1 MQFVQLPEINFQ
13 QVQMCEH
20 TKMST
25 FDHQEVIWSYLQNK
39 KGFAEANL
47 SKAKLSE
54 ALEQAVAH
62 DDITSIYLVTGLCL
76 HQAVE
81 IREKAWAVIEYL
93 LRDVSAK
100 DLVKLDIVTR
110 SYRIVIEPI
119 KLLDELTIPTNVLG
133 LLSFNPNGFIREKA
147 LRQLA
152 SGFDGKELPFILLRA
167 NDWVESIHNQAIA
180 AIKERL
186 EGDYS
191 RHFTENL
198 YLIKHLSTLG
208 RYNHDGIQEII
219 ANVLCSP
226 LYETELLSYLNSET
240 ASERHFAFTLLLK
253 IDSPTSVKTAINAG
267 LANKDPRIR
276 QRAFDF
282 ALKANKINLI
292 ERPIV
297 SLLTDS
303 AATVRLEVLRWLA
316 EKQDCRAI
324 LEAAFFDT
332 SFAVRL
338 FARYRLKEVNARE
351 IYIQNL
357 QTKKYSLLFTLR
369 SLLEIEAALP
379 IELIE
384 PLTAASS
391 GKVRALAYE
400 LLLAQEQIADKA
412 DKAEIVCRAL
422 LDKSNHCIKS
432 AYKYLRA
439 NPDSIAI
446 ESIWELFNQELSLEA
461 QRTLISTMAYSPP
474 WISLP
479 YLLAAKVTIQAKAE
493 SDIEAPLETHL
504 DIAIDFALEH
514 WLDKAA
520 NNFTSPSPS
529 SVNKLH
535 SSLAEAKSV
544 LKPKQYESIKTVLNR
559 H

>member
-1 MQFVQLPEINFQ
+1 MQFVQPPEINFQ
-13 QVQMCEH
+13 QEQMCEH

-25 FDHQEVIWSYLQNK
+25 FNHQEVIWSYLQNK

-76 HQAVE
+76 HQTAE
-81 IREKAWAVIEYL
+81 IREKAWAVIDYL
-93 LRDVSAK
+93 LRDVSAR
-100 DLVKLDIVTR
+100 DLVKIDIVTR

-133 LLSFNPNGFIREKA
+133 LLSFNPNGFVREKA

-152 SGFDGKELPFILLRA
+152 SRFDGKELPFILLRA

-191 RHFTENL
+191 RHFTDNL

-208 RYNHDGIQEII
+208 RYNHEGIQEII

-226 LYETELLSYLNSET
+226 QYETELLSYLNSKR

-267 LANKDPRIR
+267 LASKDPLIR
-276 QRAFDF
+276 HRAFDF
-282 ALKANKINLI
+282 ALKTNKINLI
-292 ERPIV
+292 EQPIV

-351 IYIQNL
+351 IYLLNL

-369 SLLEIEAALP
+369 SLLEIEAVLP
-379 IELIE
+379 IELVE

-400 LLLAQEQIADKA
+400 LLMAQGQIA

-439 NPDSIAI
+439 NPDSVAI

-461 QRTLISTMAYSPP
+461 KRTLISAMAYSPP

-479 YLLAAKVTIQAKAE
+479 YLLAAKATIQAKVE
-493 SDIEAPLETHL
+493 SGIEAPL
-504 DIAIDFALEH
+504 DISIDFALEH

-529 SVNKLH
+529 SLNKVH
-535 SSLAEAKSV
+535 SSLAEAKAV
-544 LKPKQYESIKTVLNR
+544 LKPKQYESIKAVLNR